1 MNSYFNQGAP
11 NGVSAFQGPQAAAP
25 FQNAQTVPN
34 GSQPFMNQNLF
45 MQPVGNVYSL
55 SVATD
60 IDNVPVANQMLSL
73 GLCMGERIL
82 HIKSLQNGVPM
93 TLSYRLT
100 PVDAKELEEQRRAEE
115 AARATNIGAL
125 EQKFQ
130 KVTEG
135 LSAEIN
141 SLKQQ
146 LSQQNQSKGSNT
158 QWQI

>member
-1 MNSYFNQGAP
+1 MNSYFNQGVS
-11 NGVSAFQGPQAAAP
+11 NGIPAFQGAQAAP
-25 FQNAQTVPN
+25 SFQNAQTVPN
-34 GSQPFMNQNLF
+34 GQQPFINQNLF

-60 IDNVPVANQMLSL
+60 IDNVPVANQMISL

-100 PVDAKELEEQRRAEE
+100 PVDAKELEEQRKAEE
-115 AARATNIGAL
+115 AARASNISTL

-130 KVTEG
+130 KVAEG
-135 LSAEIN
+135 LSAEIS

-146 LSQQNQSKGSNT
+146 LSQQNQGKGSGV